1 MAMGL
6 GTVLGV
12 ARRGYFIPYRYAAG
26 VPAVP
31 PRSAYPEIEAIFEA
45 RRDAFEAVLADIDA
59 FAAQLEAIGED
70 SPPAP
75 RWNQGWFPRLD
86 AAAAYAIVR
95 SRVPG
100 RVIEIGSGHSTRFM
114 VRAARDAGLETA
126 FTCIDPAPR
135 ATLAGLGVG
144 HIAGTAQSVG
154 IEPFRDLGAGDVLF
168 IDSSHILVPGSDVDF
183 VINRVW
189 PLLPPGVIVHIHD
202 VFLPDGYPEI
212 WGWRGYNEQLAVA
225 PLLTGGGAAILF
237 ASHYAADRMADRVA
251 DTVLGRLPLMNGVFE
266 SSLWLEK
273 SRP

>member
-26 VPAVP
+26 VPPVP
-31 PRSAYPEIEAIFEA
+31 PRSAYPEIEALFDT
-45 RRDAFEAVLADIDA
+45 RRGAFEAFLAEIDG
-59 FAAQLEAIGED
+59 FAAQLEAIGKD
-70 SPPAP
+70 APPAP
-75 RWNQGWFPRLD
+75 RWDQGWFPRLD

-95 SRVPG
+95 ARAPA
-100 RVIEIGSGHSTRFM
+100 RVIEVGSGHSTRFM
-114 VRAARDAGLETA
+114 VRAARDAGLKTA
-126 FTCIDPAPR
+126 FTCIDPVPR
-135 ATLAGLGVG
+135 ATLTGLGVR
-144 HIAGTAQSVG
+144 HIEGTAQSVG
-154 IEPFRDLGAGDVLF
+154 IEPFRDLGAGDILF

-189 PLLPPGVIVHIHD
+189 PLLPTGVIVHIHD

-225 PLLTGGGAAILF
+225 PLLTGGGADIVF
-237 ASHYAADRMADRVA
+237 ASHYVADRMADRVA
-251 DTVLGRLPLMNGVFE
+251 DTVLGRLPMMNGVFE
-266 SSLWLEK
+266 TSLWLEK